1 MMIRRILIVS
11 DSHGRSQN
19 IKRAIDKEFPDML
32 IHLGDLEDDPE
43 AIRGWL
49 DDAARTWNSLDQ
61 EAGMKLRP
69 QDQEATDYKI
79 SLPVPAVFI
88 QGNCD
93 RYYSGNGAND
103 LRQTAVF
110 ELNDHRFFCTHG
122 HRQGVSLGLEN
133 LMYTAMEN
141 DCDIALYGH
150 THVPFDDI
158 FEGYEVTDSVRILNP
173 GSISVP
179 RGGSSKGYMVMT
191 FDDSGDY
198 TVELKKLR

>member
-1 MMIRRILIVS
+1 MVRRILIVS

-19 IKRAIDKEFPDML
+19 IKTAIDKEHPDML

-43 AIRGWL
+43 LVRGWL
-49 DDAARTWNSLDQ
+49 DDAAKVWNALGHDSP
-61 EAGMKLRP
+61 EER
-69 QDQEATDYKI
+69 I

-93 RYYSGNGAND
+93 RYHTGNGIND
-103 LRQTAVF
+103 LRQSAVF
-110 ELNDHRFFCTHG
+110 ELNGHRFFCTHG

-150 THVPFDDI
+150 THVPFDDS
-158 FEGYEVTDSVRILNP
+158 FEGYGDIGCGVRILNP
-173 GSISVP
+173 GSITSP
-179 RGGSSKGYMVMT
+179 RGGSSKGYLLMT
-191 FDDSGDY
+191 FDENGDY
-198 TVELKKLR
+198 TVTYHKLR